1 MYIVQIHVF
10 FVELRVKSRN
20 IRRKEVVEI
29 PNKNSRLLKYYIPS
43 CLNRILLKNPK
54 TNTM

>member
-1 MYIVQIHVF
+1 MLTNNFHTVSVSTEICIVQIHVF

-29 PNKNSRLLKYYIPS
+29 PDKNSRLVV
-43 CLNRILLKNPK
+43 
-54 TNTM
+54 